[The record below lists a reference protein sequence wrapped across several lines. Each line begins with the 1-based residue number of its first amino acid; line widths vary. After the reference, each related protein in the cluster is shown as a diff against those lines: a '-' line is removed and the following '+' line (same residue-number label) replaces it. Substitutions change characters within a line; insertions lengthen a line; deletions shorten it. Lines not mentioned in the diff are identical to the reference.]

1 MITLSAQPAS
11 TTHDEASRPASC
23 TSADVKRN
31 RLGALPA
38 GVVLAI
44 SGAALWSVIAASV
57 LDVAGPSVQLA
68 GAVTSIEAHSEPHV
82 RAFSGPMVPL
92 EPASTLSQRNAVRT
106 AKDYLDYTA
115 FSREGLVKQ
124 LEYDDFSTADATF
137 AVDHITVD
145 WNVQA
150 AKAAKAYLDYSGFSR
165 GGLIDQLEYDGFTP
179 VQAAYGATA
188 AGL

>member
-1 MITLSAQPAS
+1 MSTFLAQPAS
-11 TTHDEASRPASC
+11 TTHDEATRHAGPNC
-23 TSADVKRN
+23 ADAKRN
-31 RLGALPA
+31 RLDGILAA
-38 GVVLAI
+38 GVLLAMT
-44 SGAALWSVIAASV
+44 GAALWCAAAAGH
-57 LDVAGPSVQLA
+57 DVSAHSVQLA
-68 GAVTSIEAHSEPHV
+68 GAVTSTEAHSGPHV

-92 EPASTLSQRNAVRT
+92 EPASTVSQRNAVRT
-106 AKDYLDYTA
+106 ANDYLDYTA
-115 FSREGLVKQ
+115 FSREGLIKQ

-165 GGLIDQLEYDGFTP
+165 GGLIDQLEYDGFTSA
-179 VQAAYGATA
+179 QAAYGASA